1 VAEPPASQPATPEK
15 PQPGPEK
22 LPPPKAVF
30 DEAPAVPNPLDR
42 AACEKAMET
51 AAADAAAAGMPGAL
65 PISLPVALR
74 LAWVANLDIAQAREV
89 VAQARAALQRAQV
102 AVLPNFNLGSTY
114 THHEGNI
121 QKTEG
126 NIIKANRDSLFVG
139 GGPSVS
145 FSFAEAIFL
154 PLAARQIFEAT
165 QAGLQRVNND
175 TFLAVADAYLSVLRA
190 RRRLARIDETLD
202 YLLSTV
208 PAPSRSESK
217 GLFPLMRDFVE
228 TGAAE
233 AVVAELERV
242 RVEVMRRQ
250 EERVAI
256 LQDFR
261 TASAELA
268 RLLRLDPAVPL
279 WPLEDFRVPM
289 PLPGEAWMA
298 QPVEEL
304 AVVALSNRP
313 EVAESRAVVRAAFER
328 LRTARFRPL
337 LPNVV
342 MNYSWGDFGGSPDPN
357 PPIVRGTTV
366 VTQPGFGPSGRILHF
381 NTRTDFDAA
390 LVWRLQNL
398 GFGNLA
404 EVRQLQAEYRQ
415 LDLRRLQTLDRILA
429 QVVQAYEGV
438 VDWRERMAISRSALF
453 DNQGRPTG
461 PVFESLRLTFDRIR
475 SAPGTRTLEALDS
488 IRSLNDLLD
497 AYGQAVTDYE
507 RARFRLLIALGMPAQ
522 GLIDPAAMPVPAQPG
537 DVAGCPHPD
546 KDRCPPAGGQTGGG
560 GPNSMG
566 PPVPVGLPLQTLRR
580 VAGPAP

>member
-1 VAEPPASQPATPEK
+1 VAEPPPASQPAAPEK
-15 PQPGPEK
+15 PQPAPEK
-22 LPPPKAVF
+22 LPPPKPVP
-30 DEAPAVPNPLDR
+30 DEPPVPQPPPIPSPLDR

-102 AVLPNFNLGSTY
+102 VVLPNFNLGSTLVD
-114 THHEGNI
+114 HEGMI
-121 QKTEG
+121 QNTAG
-126 NIIKANRDSLFVG
+126 NVAKVNRDSLFVG
-139 GGPSVS
+139 GGPSLIFNLS
-145 FSFAEAIFL
+145 EAIFL
-154 PLAARQIFEAT
+154 PLAARQTFEAT
-165 QAGLQRVNND
+165 RAGFQRVNND
-175 TFLAVADAYLSVLRA
+175 TFLLVADAYLNVLRA
-190 RRRLARIDETLD
+190 RRRLARVDETLD

-208 PAPSRSESK
+208 PAPSRSDSK

-228 TGAAE
+228 AGAVE

-250 EERVAI
+250 EERVAAI
-256 LQDFR
+256 QEFR

-289 PLPGEAWMA
+289 PLPGEAWLA
-298 QPVEEL
+298 LPVEEL
-304 AVVALSNRP
+304 SVVALSNRP
-313 EVAESRAVVRAAFER
+313 EVAESRAVARAAYEV

-337 LPNVV
+337 LPNLV
-342 MNYSWGDFGGSPDPN
+342 MNLNWGDFGGGPDPN
-357 PPIVRGTTV
+357 PPIIRGTTV
-366 VTQPGFGPSGRILHF
+366 VTQPGFGPSGEIHHF
-381 NTRTDFDAA
+381 NTRTDFDVS
-390 LVWRLQNL
+390 LVWRFQNL

-404 EVRQLQAEYRQ
+404 EIRQRQAEYRQ
-415 LDLRRLQTLDRILA
+415 LDLRRLQTLDRIIT
-429 QVVQAYEGV
+429 QVVQSYELV

-522 GLIDPAAMPVPAQPG
+522 GLIDPAAMPLPAHPG
-537 DVAGCPHPD
+537 DGASCPHPD
-546 KDRCPPAGGQTGGG
+546 KDPCPPAGGQAGGG
-560 GPNSMG
+560 GGS
-566 PPVPVGLPLQTLRR
+566 QR
-580 VAGPAP
+580 